1 MLHFLKDHARN
12 AAMLCAVAGASLLFL
27 SVAAQNFSLVPE
39 NLRTNAGFAA
49 GCFLI
54 AVSLLSTVL
63 LLLFYTCRKGGAAW
77 MLLLLHTG
85 LLVLAASEIVNL
97 YAGKNLI
104 LFAKEGM
111 RVQRAF
117 AADESVVDLPFSLE
131 LNAFSVDLSAEGG
144 KVANYVSDVV
154 LKSLQNKNSVKTTV
168 SVNHPVSFEEWN
180 IYQYDAGLD
189 DVSNSTVK
197 VELES
202 GKNKKTLSLRLGERR
217 DLSDGSLIAISD
229 FAPALF
235 QREGSDRLYVQK
247 INMMVNPA
255 YLFEYTNVQGKTEKH
270 WVWTRKGLTRIGN
283 MYVRIIDH
291 LNIEYAVFS
300 VTHKP
305 ARDFSYLG
313 MILASLGLSGFV
325 LKKGS
330 SRHAL

>member
-12 AAMLCAVAGASLLFL
+12 AAMPCAVAGAILLFL
-27 SVAAQNFSLVPE
+27 SVAAQNFSPVTE

-49 GCFLI
+49 GCSLI
-54 AVSLLSTVL
+54 AVSLFCTVL
-63 LLLFYTCRKGGAAW
+63 LLLCHTCRKEAATG
-77 MLLLLHTG
+77 LVLLLHAG

-97 YAGKNLI
+97 YLGKNLI

-111 RVQRAF
+111 CVQRAF

-131 LNAFSVDLSAEGG
+131 LTDFSVDMSAESG
-144 KVANYVSDVV
+144 KVGNYVSDVV
-154 LKSLQNKNSVKTTV
+154 LKSLQDKKSCKTAV
-168 SVNHPVSFEEWN
+168 SVNHPVSFEGWN

-189 DVSNSTVK
+189 DVANSTVK

-202 GKNKKTLSLRLGERR
+202 GKNKQTLSLKLGERR
-217 DLSDGSLIAISD
+217 ELSDGSLIAISD

-235 QREGSDRLYVQK
+235 QRDGSDRLYVQK
-247 INMMVNPA
+247 INMMINPA

-270 WVWTRKGLTRIGN
+270 WVWTRKGQTRIGN

-291 LNIEYAVFS
+291 LNIEYAVLS
-300 VTHKP
+300 VTNKP

-313 MILASLGLSGFV
+313 MILASLGLCGFV
-325 LKKGS
+325 LRKGS
-330 SRHAL
+330 IRHAL